1 MIELVLL
8 RAASNLK
15 AMLNST
21 EKVTAAS
28 TAAAVEAAAAAGGAA
43 GAVDAAKAAAEARKA
58 AEAAAADRILAF
70 NLTVNSGTVDKA
82 QMLLAKL
89 LNRLYSSFYDDSKQE
104 VSAAAIEHA
113 KLGTTSNPTALKHD
127 AEAAGCTR
135 ERAVLL
141 SEDMFVFVRLHAILV
156 QRLIDAMQLCASAAA
171 KGQVL
176 TVNAAQALND
186 GNPLLEA
193 MLEHGVDSERD
204 YRAFTALVTT
214 RLLGTISAD
223 AYEDSVRR
231 IVGNEGYPF
240 STMDNLVSAC
250 VTYLLTAANDPV
262 TDGLMQMA
270 AIDKDAMSMKAKPRA
285 YAIARA
291 AVMALK
297 PHLCKAKYMF
307 SDRVLLL
314 QYLQDAD
321 VGEDHEEESDSET
334 VETET
339 ATSETAS
346 TTDAAKAGSS
356 KGGGSNSSGSGSS
369 SSSSANEQAA
379 LAAAAAASSA
389 SAVEAAAVAA
399 VTAAAQAE
407 APTAAAA
414 AAAGSNGSDS
424 SDDDQMV
431 IEEVD
436 DDDDDDVNPAG
447 DPDVHLAAAAAAA
460 AKVSGDSSSSSSNNN
475 NKSSDAAK

>member
-1 MIELVLL
+1 
-8 RAASNLK
+8 
-15 AMLNST
+15 
-21 EKVTAAS
+21 
-28 TAAAVEAAAAAGGAA
+28 
-43 GAVDAAKAAAEARKA
+43 
-58 AEAAAADRILAF
+58 
-70 NLTVNSGTVDKA
+70 
-82 QMLLAKL
+82 
-89 LNRLYSSFYDDSKQE
+89 
-104 VSAAAIEHA
+104 
-113 KLGTTSNPTALKHD
+113 
-127 AEAAGCTR
+127 
-135 ERAVLL
+135 
-141 SEDMFVFVRLHAILV
+141 
-156 QRLIDAMQLCASAAA
+156 MQLCASAAA

-285 YAIARA
+285 YATARA

-369 SSSSANEQAA
+369 SSSSSANEQAA

-399 VTAAAQAE
+399 VTAAAQAG
-407 APTAAAA
+407 APTAAA

-436 DDDDDDVNPAG
+436 DDEDV
-447 DPDVHLAAAAAAA
+447 DPDVPDVQLAAAAAA
-460 AKVSGDSSSSSSNNN
+460 AKVSGSSSSD